1 MKLLPALLAFL
12 AATVSLAAGEPID
25 IGSRRELMVDDH
37 LIDSMTGSLR
47 LQVHKPVRRNVA
59 LVTDAPWEG
68 NACLYSSL
76 FHDGKRFRMYY
87 TASQY
92 VNRKGRIELPH
103 GRLLCYAESVDGIH
117 ITKPKLN
124 LVEFAGSKENNI
136 ILKSGDLSGI
146 AIDPGHTTIL
156 KDTNPNCPP
165 DARYKA
171 IVRSAAKGV
180 VGLHALKSKDGF
192 HFTPLTEKLIIS
204 DGYFDSENL
213 AFWDPV
219 RREYRAYFRDFYDG
233 LPGSGIRGIKT
244 ATSNDFINW
253 TKGEWLQYPGAAD
266 VHLYTNQIAP
276 YPRAPHIFVG
286 FPMRYIDRGWVH
298 STARLPG
305 LAERKARANASP
317 RYGSVV
323 TDALLMTSRDR
334 VSFRR
339 WGEALIRPGLSRTNS
354 WTYGD
359 NLVSWGLLRTKSDL
373 PQAPDELSIYA
384 IEGYWNGRS
393 QNFRRYSFRVDG
405 FVSVQARLRGGE
417 FVTKP
422 ILFKGDRLEINYSTY
437 AAGSIRIEIQD
448 ADGNPLPG
456 HALTDCHEVF
466 GDEISRTVAWKAGE
480 RVKAIAGAAVRLR
493 FVLKDADLFSFRFRR
508 AATDGKR
515 STGFV
520 VPGSGVV
527 RK

>member
-1 MKLLPALLAFL
+1 
-12 AATVSLAAGEPID
+12 
-25 IGSRRELMVDDH
+25 
-37 LIDSMTGSLR
+37 
-47 LQVHKPVRRNVA
+47 
-59 LVTDAPWEG
+59 
-68 NACLYSSL
+68 
-76 FHDGKRFRMYY
+76 
-87 TASQY
+87 
-92 VNRKGRIELPH
+92 
-103 GRLLCYAESVDGIH
+103 
-117 ITKPKLN
+117 
-124 LVEFAGSKENNI
+124 
-136 ILKSGDLSGI
+136 
-146 AIDPGHTTIL
+146 
-156 KDTNPNCPP
+156 
-165 DARYKA
+165 
-171 IVRSAAKGV
+171 
-180 VGLHALKSKDGF
+180 
-192 HFTPLTEKLIIS
+192 
-204 DGYFDSENL
+204 
-213 AFWDPV
+213 
-219 RREYRAYFRDFYDG
+219 
-233 LPGSGIRGIKT
+233 
-244 ATSNDFINW
+244 
-253 TKGEWLQYPGAAD
+253 
-266 VHLYTNQIAP
+266 
-276 YPRAPHIFVG
+276 
-286 FPMRYIDRGWVH
+286 
-298 STARLPG
+298 
-305 LAERKARANASP
+305 
-317 RYGSVV
+317 
-323 TDALLMTSRDR
+323 MTSRDG

-354 WTYGD
+354 WTYCD

-422 ILFKGDRLEINYSTY
+422 ILFKGDRLEINYSTS

-448 ADGNPLPG
+448 TDGNPLSG

-508 AATDGKR
+508 AATEGKR

>member
-1 MKLLPALLAFL
+1 MNRGPTLSLTTLSWPAMKLLSAVLVFLTVTTPL
-12 AATVSLAAGEPID
+12 AAIEPID
-25 IGSRRELMVDDH
+25 IGSRRELMIDDY
-37 LIDSMTGSLR
+37 LIDSMTDSLQ
-47 LQVHKPVRRNVA
+47 LQMHKPVRRNVA

-76 FHDGKRFRMYY
+76 FHDGQRFRMYY
-87 TASQY
+87 TASHY

-103 GRLLCYAESVDGIH
+103 GRLLCYAESIDGIH
-117 ITKPKLN
+117 FTKPKLN
-124 LVEFAGSKENNI
+124 LVQFAGSKENNI

-192 HFTPLTEKLIIS
+192 HFTPLTDKLIIS

-219 RREYRAYFRDFYDG
+219 RGEYRAYFRDFHNG

-244 ATSNDFINW
+244 ATSDDFINW
-253 TKGEWLQYPGAAD
+253 TKGKWLEYPGATD
-266 VHLYTNQIAP
+266 VHLYTNQVSP
-276 YPRAPHIFVG
+276 YPRAPHIFIG
-286 FPMRYIDRGWVH
+286 FPLRYIDRGWVH
-298 STARLPG
+298 STSKLPG

-323 TDALLMTSRDR
+323 TDGLLMTSRDGLT
-334 VSFRR
+334 FRR
-339 WGEALIRPGLSRTNS
+339 WGEALIRPGLSRANS
-354 WTYGD
+354 WTYCD
-359 NLVSWGLLRTKSDL
+359 NLISWGMLPTKSDL
-373 PQAPDELSIYA
+373 PRSPGELSIYV

-405 FVSVQARLRGGE
+405 FVSVQAPLRGGE

-422 ILFKGDRLEINYSTY
+422 IVFQGNELEINYSTS
-437 AAGSIRIEIQD
+437 AAGSIKLEIQN
-448 ADGNPLPG
+448 AEGNPIPG

-466 GDEISRTVAWKAGE
+466 GDEIDRTVAWKAGKS
-480 RVKAIAGAAVRLR
+480 VKQLAGAAVRLR
-493 FVLKDADLFSFRFRR
+493 FVLKDADLFSFRFR
-508 AATDGKR
+508 
-515 STGFV
+515 
-520 VPGSGVV
+520 
-527 RK
+527 